1 MKIRLLLAVVGLATS
16 FALPTF
22 AQQKDTADPQIAQQI
37 RAAAKKYDEAFSKN
51 DAPAMAALFTDD
63 AVQVAPDGV
72 YYGREAIE
80 KRYAEMAFQQW
91 HCNNHLVRV
100 DQLIAVGNDV
110 CWIGEWTCDCDGN
123 QVKGYLSSV
132 AVRDGDA
139 WKIRIST
146 LSVIPAPAP
155 PAEAK

>member
-1 MKIRLLLAVVGLATS
+1 MKIPILLALAGLAVS
-16 FALPTF
+16 FAVPTF
-22 AQQKDTADPQIAQQI
+22 AQQKDTADPQTAQQI

-51 DAPAMAALFTDD
+51 DAAAMAALFTDD

-80 KRYAEMAFQQW
+80 KRYGELVFQQF

-100 DQLIAVGNDV
+100 DQVIAVGSEV
-110 CWIGEWTCDCDGN
+110 CWIGEWTCDCGGN
-123 QVKGYLSSV
+123 QVKGYLSTV
-132 AVRDGDA
+132 AVRDGDD

-146 LSVIPAPAP
+146 LSVIPASAP
-155 PAEAK
+155 PAETK

>member
-1 MKIRLLLAVVGLATS
+1 MKIPILLALAGLAVS
-16 FALPTF
+16 FAVPTF
-22 AQQKDTADPQIAQQI
+22 AQQKDTADPQTAQQI

-51 DAPAMAALFTDD
+51 DAAAMAALFTDD

-80 KRYAEMAFQQW
+80 KRYGELVFQQF

-100 DQLIAVGNDV
+100 DQVIAVGSEV
-110 CWIGEWTCDCDGN
+110 CWIGEWTCDCGGN

-132 AVRDGDA
+132 AVRDGDD

-146 LSVIPAPAP
+146 LSVIPASAP
-155 PAEAK
+155 PAETK